1 MQISAKRPGVERPG
15 TVSWGSDSMHSMQPD
30 AISRLTRFFTQ
41 LISETSGL
49 SLEDTLDL
57 AEQSP
62 QLDEDAGLGHLVR
75 DFHALLGSF
84 HIGRAAD
91 GGTRP
96 SIETLL
102 EHPVSLALAGFFRA
116 FPIPFRDDHIHL
128 SGSLDA
134 GFIYP
139 KLAPL
144 LEGPH
149 RKLYE
154 SKISEVY
161 GPQSLPIR
169 SAKDVDRLIR
179 LGENDRFDRYLKIL
193 YLPKLILTSREAH
206 RDAAYHMAS
215 RLYRT
220 SNVGSLRLKFTLF
233 RETTDSSE
241 QIPGI
246 SDLTPADVLLGLS
259 EGFRAF
265 QSEVPQFRFVL
276 SPSFR
281 KEAGFYDATRYP
293 SKRASF
299 DDQVG
304 QIVSLIK
311 QYPEL
316 RDVVTEVDTVGN
328 ERGFYRKAHFQEMRV
343 GMRKLQAYGFRTRS
357 HHGETWNT
365 LRQGVQAVDNA
376 MNIWHVDA
384 IEHGLSLGINP
395 NFYFHSML
403 QRVLRSNR
411 RSEALKAGTHEHLEL
426 MDMDW
431 SGREDICEKLMK
443 GRPLTEGE
451 ATLATKTKF
460 HHAREIE
467 HYQHDVLNR
476 MIDKR
481 LTLVSLPSSNKK
493 LTGALEDYNDHPFSW
508 WEKKGLRLGVGTDN
522 DITLGTSFIREM
534 LILLYTDPLE
544 LKITKLL
551 IVTTGESRRDHLSH
565 LLWQM
570 RKAS

>member
-1 MQISAKRPGVERPG
+1 M
-15 TVSWGSDSMHSMQPD
+15 PD
-30 AISRLTRFFTQ
+30 PLVARLTRFFTQ

-49 SLEDTLDL
+49 SLEDTLSL
-57 AEQSP
+57 AEQAP
-62 QLDEDAGLGHLVR
+62 QIERDPELGHQVR
-75 DFHALLGSF
+75 EFHELLGRFWLSSGGGGDAESRGGFDALL
-84 HIGRAAD
+84 D
-91 GGTRP
+91 
-96 SIETLL
+96 
-102 EHPVSLALAGFFRA
+102 HPVSEALAAFFRA
-116 FPIPFRDDHIHL
+116 FPLPFHDEHIHL
-128 SGSLDA
+128 TGSLDA
-134 GFIYP
+134 DFVFP
-139 KLAPL
+139 RLLPL
-144 LEGPH
+144 LEGPD
-149 RKLYE
+149 RKIYE
-154 SKISEVY
+154 AKIAAVY
-161 GPQSLPIR
+161 GPDSLPIR
-169 SAKDVDRLIR
+169 SARAVASLIR
-179 LGENDRFDRYLKIL
+179 LGEGERFDRYLKIL

-206 RDAAYHMAS
+206 RDAAYHIAS

-220 SNVGSLRLKFTLF
+220 ANVGALRLKFTLF
-233 RETTDSSE
+233 RETTDRSE

-246 SDLTPADVLLGLS
+246 SALTPEDVLLGLY
-259 EGFRAF
+259 EGFRSF
-265 QSEVPQFRFVL
+265 QSEVPAFRFTL

-281 KEAGFYDATRYP
+281 KEPGFYDATRYS

-304 QIVSLIK
+304 QIVALLK
-311 QYPEL
+311 RFPEL
-316 RDVVTEVDTVGN
+316 RDVVTEVDTVGD
-328 ERGFYRKAHFQEMRV
+328 ERGFHRKAHFQEMRV

-403 QRVLRSNR
+403 QRILRENAR
-411 RSEALKAGTHEHLEL
+411 GAGVRPGSHEHSEL
-426 MDMDW
+426 ADMDW
-431 SGREDICEKLMK
+431 SGREEIMEKLL
-443 GRPLTEGE
+443 GGQPLTDSE

-460 HHAREIE
+460 HHAREVE

-493 LTGALEDYNDHPFSW
+493 LTGALADYNDHPFSW

-522 DITLGTSFIREM
+522 DVTLGTSFIREM

-551 IVTTGESRRDHLSH
+551 IVTTGESRRDYLSH

-570 RKAS
+570 RKATG

>member
-1 MQISAKRPGVERPG
+1 MLSGVVP
-15 TVSWGSDSMHSMQPD
+15 
-30 AISRLTRFFTQ
+30 RLARFFTQ

-49 SLEDTLDL
+49 SLEDTLAL

-62 QLDEDAGLGHLVR
+62 LPEEDLALIR
-75 DFHALLGSF
+75 DFRQLLGKF
-84 HIGRAAD
+84 RLDH
-91 GGTRP
+91 TP
-96 SIETLL
+96 IETLL
-102 EHPVSLALAGFFRA
+102 EHPVSDALAAFFRA
-116 FPIPFRDDHIHL
+116 FPLPFRDEHIHL
-128 SGSLDA
+128 TGSLDA
-134 GFIYP
+134 EFLYP
-139 KLAPL
+139 RLAAL
-144 LEGPH
+144 LDGPQ
-149 RKLYE
+149 RALYE
-154 SKISEVY
+154 AKITEVY
-161 GPQSLPIR
+161 GPECLPLR
-169 SAKDVDRLIR
+169 SVGDVERLIR
-179 LGENDRFDRYLKIL
+179 LGDSDRFDRYLKIL

-215 RLYRT
+215 RLWRT
-220 SNVGSLRLKFTLF
+220 TNVGAIRLKFTLM
-233 RETTDSSE
+233 RETTDPSE

-246 SDLTPADVLLGLS
+246 ADLTPEDVVLGLY

-265 QSEVPQFRFVL
+265 QAEVPAFEFIL

-299 DDQVG
+299 DDQVR
-304 QIVSLIK
+304 QIIVMLK
-311 QYPEL
+311 KHPEL
-316 RDVVTEVDTVGN
+316 QDVLNEVDTVGN
-328 ERGFYRKAHFQEMRV
+328 ERGFYRKTHFQEMRV

-395 NFYFHSML
+395 NFYFHSLL
-403 QRVLRSNR
+403 QRLLRANAQG
-411 RSEALKAGTHEHLEL
+411 EAIANGSREHAEL
-426 MDMDW
+426 IDMDW
-431 SGREDICEKLMK
+431 SGRDEIRDKMLNGDRLSERDIV
-443 GRPLTEGE
+443 
-451 ATLATKTKF
+451 LATKTKF

-481 LTLVSLPSSNKK
+481 LTLVSLPSSNKR
-493 LTGALEDYNDHPFSW
+493 LTGALADYKDHPFSW

-522 DITLGTSFIREM
+522 DVTLNTSFIREM

-551 IVTTGESRRDHLSH
+551 IITTGETRRSYLSH

-570 RKAS
+570 RKASGPDA

>member
-1 MQISAKRPGVERPG
+1 MPPAV
-15 TVSWGSDSMHSMQPD
+15 
-30 AISRLTRFFTQ
+30 ARLTRFFTQ

-49 SLEDTLDL
+49 SLEDTLAL
-57 AEQSP
+57 AQQSP
-62 QLDEDAGLGHLVR
+62 QLEQDRELAECIQEFR
-75 DFHALLGSF
+75 DLLGGF
-84 HIGRAAD
+84 RLND
-91 GGTRP
+91 TP
-96 SIETLL
+96 IEKLFT
-102 EHPVSLALAGFFRA
+102 HPVSQAFGEFFRA
-116 FPIPFRDDHIHL
+116 FPIPFRDEHIHL

-134 GFIYP
+134 EFIYP
-139 KLAPL
+139 RLAPL
-144 LEGPH
+144 LEKPV
-149 RKLYE
+149 YQQ
-154 SKISEVY
+154 KIKEVY
-161 GPQSLPIR
+161 GADTSIG
-169 SAKDVDRLIR
+169 SVADVDRLIR
-179 LGENDRFDRYLKIL
+179 LRDEDRFDRYLKIL
-193 YLPKLILTSREAH
+193 YLPKLILTSRDAH

-220 SNVGSLRLKFTLF
+220 ANIGSLRLKFTLF
-233 RETTDSSE
+233 RETTDPSE

-246 SDLTPADVLLGLS
+246 AQLTPEDVMLGLY

-265 QSEVPQFRFVL
+265 QREVPAFRFIL

-299 DDQVG
+299 DDQVQ
-304 QIVSLIK
+304 QIIDLLK
-311 QYPEL
+311 RFPEL

-328 ERGFYRKAHFQEMRV
+328 ERGFYRKVHFQEMRV

-357 HHGETWNT
+357 HHGETWDT
-365 LRQGVQAVDNA
+365 LRHGIQAVDNA
-376 MNIWHVDA
+376 MNIWYVDA

-395 NFYFHSML
+395 NFYFHSIL
-403 QRVLRSNR
+403 QR
-411 RSEALKAGTHEHLEL
+411 ALKANRHGEAMAVGSREAAEL
-426 MDMDW
+426 MDMDF
-431 SGREDICEKLMK
+431 SRREEIREKLMR
-443 GRPLTEGE
+443 GERLTEKE
-451 ATLATKTKF
+451 ATKATKTKF
-460 HHAREIE
+460 HHAREVE

-493 LTGALEDYNDHPFSW
+493 LTGELADYADHPFSW

-522 DITLGTSFIREM
+522 DITLSTSFIREM
-534 LILLYTDPLE
+534 LILLFTDPLE

-570 RKAS
+570 RKEIQS